1 MGYVLLPS
9 CSHKRVS
16 MYHMAPK
23 ISQLPESARN
33 RPGTADT
40 VYACS
45 LVSWATWAES
55 GEEAFLPKTF
65 FILGFVIFSIRD
77 GLSVPANA
85 SLRMYHLTPKISQ
98 HRSGT
103 ADTVFA
109 CGLVSWAT
117 WAGYGEEAFLPKIA
131 YHDGNSMQNIF
142 LY

>member
-40 VYACS
+40 VYACG

-65 FILGFVIFSIRD
+65 FILGLAIFSIRNSTGGSCKRVSTYVPSDTKNITTSTWD
-77 GLSVPANA
+77 GRH
-85 SLRMYHLTPKISQ
+85 SLCMWSGVLGHVGRVVG
-98 HRSGT
+98 RSI
-103 ADTVFA
+103 FA
-109 CGLVSWAT
+109 QNRVS
-117 WAGYGEEAFLPKIA
+117 
-131 YHDGNSMQNIF
+131 
-142 LY
+142 